1 MIGYLIV
8 AVALV
13 LLGAALGF
21 VAVVSLGSRQ
31 AKDPHLTTSPPS
43 RLARGARAA
52 TGMHA
57 IRHTEPLRE
66 AAAYRHNLPR
76 PSDPKWW

>member
-21 VAVVSLGSRQ
+21 VAVVSLGSLQ
-31 AKDPHLTTSPPS
+31 AKDPDLTASPPS

-52 TGMHA
+52 SGMHA

-66 AAAYRHNLPR
+66 AAAYRYDLPR
-76 PSDPKWW
+76 PSDQEWW

>member
-13 LLGAALGF
+13 LFGAVLGF
-21 VAVVSLGSRQ
+21 VAVVSVGSLR
-31 AKDPHLTTSPPS
+31 AKDPDLTAPPPN

-52 TGMHA
+52 SGMHA
-57 IRHTEPLRE
+57 IRHAEPFRE
-66 AAAYRHNLPR
+66 AAAYRHDLPR
-76 PSDPKWW
+76 PGNREWW